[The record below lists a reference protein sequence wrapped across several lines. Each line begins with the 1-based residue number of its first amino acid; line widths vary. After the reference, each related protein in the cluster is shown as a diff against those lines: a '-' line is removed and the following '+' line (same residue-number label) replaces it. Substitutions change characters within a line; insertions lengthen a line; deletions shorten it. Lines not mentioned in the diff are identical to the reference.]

1 MEWTDGRVV
10 VSTSNAESGVILEFT
25 DTNPFIVVEVKL
37 YTQSNQGFWTFNNN
51 MGGCRVQLIMS

>member
-25 DTNPFIVVEVKL
+25 DTDPLIVVEVKL
-37 YTQSNQGFWTFNNN
+37 YTLSTQGFWTFNNN
-51 MGGCRVQLIMS
+51 MGK